1 MMPPD
6 NASGPATRKRPG
18 PGTGSEPHADEILLD
33 DAMSAVETPVPK
45 HPGVFKRGG
54 RYTAR
59 VKDRRGRT
67 RRVNGATIAEV
78 ELARAALRT
87 DTARGE
93 WRTGSSVT
101 FREYAAEWV
110 ETYKGRTSRG
120 IRPETVADYKT
131 NLQRHA
137 YPVLGRMRLSEIEPR
152 DVRAFVASVEKK
164 GLAPNTVRIALAP
177 VKAMLATAVE
187 DGVIRSNPAYGVR
200 LTTAKRLASPNEPDV
215 KALTG
220 EELAALVAATP
231 ERWRLLVEFLSETGL
246 RIGEL
251 IALEWRDV
259 DFGKQRVRVERRL
272 YRGRL
277 DAPKSKYGRRFVP
290 LTPAMTR
297 RLWEQRKAAENAS
310 DRGLVFPAR
319 QGGYQDRNKMSQTWM
334 KKATAAAGVPWA
346 GFHTLRHTCATMLFR
361 HGLNAGQV
369 QLWLG
374 HHSPAFTLAAYVH
387 LLPDDLPESPFG
399 GGGGNQVG
407 TRPAETSRNA
417 EPVQVAEA
425 AV

>member
-1 MMPPD
+1 M
-6 NASGPATRKRPG
+6 
-18 PGTGSEPHADEILLD
+18 
-33 DAMSAVETPVPK
+33 
-45 HPGVFKRGG
+45 
-54 RYTAR
+54 
-59 VKDRRGRT
+59 
-67 RRVNGATIAEV
+67 
-78 ELARAALRT
+78 
-87 DTARGE
+87 
-93 WRTGSSVT
+93 
-101 FREYAAEWV
+101 
-110 ETYKGRTSRG
+110 
-120 IRPETVADYKT
+120 
-131 NLQRHA
+131 
-137 YPVLGRMRLSEIEPR
+137 
-152 DVRAFVASVEKK
+152 
-164 GLAPNTVRIALAP
+164 
-177 VKAMLATAVE
+177 KAMLATAVE

-200 LTTAKRLASPNEPDV
+200 LTTAKRAAGNQPDV

-220 EELAALVAATP
+220 DELTALVAAAP

-259 DFGKQRVRVERRL
+259 DFGKKRVRVERRL

-277 DAPKSKYGRRFVP
+277 DTPKSKYGRRSVP
-290 LTPAMTR
+290 LTAAMTR
-297 RLWEQRKAAENAS
+297 RLWEQRKAAMDAS

-334 KKATAAAGVPWA
+334 KKTAAAAGVPWA

-374 HHSPAFTLAAYVH
+374 HHSPAFTLSTYVH
-387 LLPDDLPESPFG
+387 LLPDDLPESPFAR
-399 GGGGNQVG
+399 GGGNQVG

-417 EPVQVAEA
+417 EPVERAEA